1 NLLVGKEFLNLGRK
15 NNQSLTI
22 NLRVFMGGGRKII
35 PLRRNDQGQ
44 LNVDPANDQYWDY
57 DKAFESSLDD
67 LYQIDLSMSYKW
79 NNLKTTQEFYFNIS
93 NITAAEGRISEYY
106 DESEVDNIG
115 YVTQIG
121 LFPNLMYKV
130 YF

>member
-1 NLLVGKEFLNLGRK
+1 
-15 NNQSLTI
+15 
-22 NLRVFMGGGRKII
+22 MGGGRKII

-44 LNVDPANDQYWDY
+44 LDVDPANDLYWDY

-79 NNLKTTQEFYFNIS
+79 NNLKTTQELYFTIC

-106 DESEVDNIG
+106 DESEAHNIG